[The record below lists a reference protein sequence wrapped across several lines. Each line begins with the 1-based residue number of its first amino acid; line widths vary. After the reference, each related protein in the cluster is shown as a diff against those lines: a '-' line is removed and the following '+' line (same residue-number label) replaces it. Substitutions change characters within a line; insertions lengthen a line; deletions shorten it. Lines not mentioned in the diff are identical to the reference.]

1 MFNRYFF
8 KNLDKMLLLTV
19 FVIIGISIVMISS
32 ATGGKFTG
40 FAQKQLISAV
50 VAFIAFLTIAA
61 VDYSKLEGLIKPLY
75 VLGLIMLVIVLV
87 VGSSAKGAK
96 SWIMIGGGFNI
107 QPSELVKLIMIAV
120 LAFVLSKKGE
130 IDTFKELLPVL
141 AMVALPVGLIMLQ
154 PDLGTVLVFAGITI
168 GMLFMSGVKL
178 KHLAILGGATA
189 ACLPVFWHFL
199 KAYQKNRLLTFINPS
214 LDPLGSGYNII
225 QSKIA
230 IGSGGI
236 YGKGIFHG
244 TQATLNFLPE
254 PHTDFIFSVIGE
266 ELGFIGAVVILLLY
280 FIIVWRGIK
289 IAAEAKDAFGSLMA
303 VGVVCLYLCHILLNI
318 GGAAGIMPLTGLPLP
333 LMSYG
338 GSSLVTNMAALGIL
352 ESVHIR
358 RKELM
363 F

>member
-8 KNLDKMLLLTV
+8 KNLDKVLLLTV
-19 FVIIGISIVMISS
+19 FLIIGISIVMISS
-32 ATGGKFTG
+32 ATGGEFSRL
-40 FAQKQLISAV
+40 AQKQLISAV
-50 VAFIAFLTIAA
+50 VALLAFLFIAAI
-61 VDYSKLEGLIKPLY
+61 DYSKLEGLIKPLY
-75 VLGLIMLVIVLV
+75 IFGLFLLILVLVI
-87 VGSSAKGAK
+87 GNNAKGAK
-96 SWIMIGGGFNI
+96 SWIIIGGGFNL
-107 QPSELVKLIMIAV
+107 QPSEIVKLIMIAV

-130 IDTFKELLPVL
+130 IETFKELIPVL

-154 PDLGTVLVFAGITI
+154 PDLGTVLVFAGITL
-168 GMLFMSGVKL
+168 GMLFMSGLKM
-178 KHLAILGGATA
+178 KHLGILFAAGG
-189 ACLPVFWHFL
+189 ACLPVFWHVL
-199 KAYQKNRLLTFINPS
+199 KDYQKNRLLTFIDPS
-214 LDPLGSGYNII
+214 LDPLGAGYNII

-266 ELGFIGAVVILLLY
+266 EIGFIGALVILLLY

-303 VGVVCLYLCHILLNI
+303 TGVVCLYLCHILLNV
-318 GGAAGIMPLTGLPLP
+318 GGATGIMPLTGLPLP

-358 RKELM
+358 RKEMM